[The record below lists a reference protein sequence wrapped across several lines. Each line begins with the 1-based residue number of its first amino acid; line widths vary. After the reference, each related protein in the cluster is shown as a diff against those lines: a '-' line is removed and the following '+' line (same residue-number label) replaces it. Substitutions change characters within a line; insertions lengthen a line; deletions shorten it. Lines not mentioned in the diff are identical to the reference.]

1 MTRGDKRCAV
11 LAILDNFRGETS
23 KGMAGAIPALRGLD
37 FSGAVN
43 AGRKIRLTG
52 GQVAG
57 DALHVTQFRNRGI
70 CR

>member
-1 MTRGDKRCAV
+1 MGVWRFEKDRAVTIMTPTGFPRPAR
-11 LAILDNFRGETS
+11 IL
-23 KGMAGAIPALRGLD
+23 GLD

-43 AGRKIRLTG
+43 AGRKIWLAG